1 MNVEIGQWIDIIR
14 KEYLKDFIL
23 HGGSAVKFAVAEN
36 ETAVRGILSGLQKC
50 SAGEGYLNAHVDAS
64 CVRIHMMQHFFFE
77 VARQIPWEELAVRIV
92 RSCYARL
99 GYEVGE
105 DLRFNTVAA
114 LRDEE
119 PGPLGTEVRRELQ
132 GVLSLSSSMAKDFRY
147 AMLWMCME
155 KIRNMGNGGMDTSLI
170 MEWLRGDLKL
180 ISALKKLLIFRR
192 ISRHN
197 ARVMLS
203 SLGSWCR
210 QAGYPG
216 LLLTMDIRNLMF
228 SRKTETP
235 EGSLHYTQ
243 SAVMDAY
250 EVLRQLIDGTDDLTG
265 ILCVV
270 IAPPELFDD
279 EKRGI
284 KVYKALYERIWPDV
298 RLRRLPNPLS
308 ALTRVEVGS

>member
-1 MNVEIGQWIDIIR
+1 MKVEIGQWIDIMR
-14 KEYLKDFIL
+14 KEYLCDFIL
-23 HGGSAVKFAVAEN
+23 QGGSAVKFAVAEN
-36 ETAVRGILSGLQKC
+36 EKAAGEILCGLQQR
-50 SAGEGYLNAHVDAS
+50 SASEGYLRAHVDAAS
-64 CVRIHMMQHFFFE
+64 VRIHMMQHMFFE
-77 VARQIPWEELAVRIV
+77 VARQIPWEELATKVVRA
-92 RSCYARL
+92 CYTDL
-99 GYEVGE
+99 GYEVGD
-105 DLRFNTVAA
+105 DLRFSAVAA

-119 PGPLGTEVRRELQ
+119 PGPLGTEVRRAIQ
-132 GVLSLSSSMAKDFRY
+132 GVLSLSSSLAKDFRY

-155 KIRNMGNGGMDTSLI
+155 KIRNTGNGGMDTSVI
-170 MEWLRGDLKL
+170 MEWLKGDLKL

-192 ISRHN
+192 IGRHN

-203 SLGSWCR
+203 SLGAWCR
-210 QAGYPG
+210 LAGYPG
-216 LLLTMDIRNLMF
+216 LLLTLDIRNLMF
-228 SRKTETP
+228 SRKTDKP
-235 EGSLHYTQ
+235 EGSQHYTV

-308 ALTRVEVGS
+308 ALTRVEVNS